1 MVAPLLSLLTAC
13 APMHMAL
20 PPALE
25 GGAVLPVGGRGDLR
39 AGYTIGA
46 YQVSPKPRGFATQER
61 SDYLISTPASR
72 TEPFT
77 LVVVSPDGGAM
88 EVACELAAQMQ
99 TGFEDVR
106 RYAGGQVECTGEG
119 VVLSWHRASDKT
131 VVGTVSVGG
140 ESFAFAPAED
150 ASGPARPL
158 NAGAVLRRGEA
169 AVAAVERLS
178 PGRVTVAPGAGSNAE
193 RAAVIL
199 LAVVISTEDTV
210 ARWARDDRSEE
221 GPEPHRGF
229 ILR

>member
-1 MVAPLLSLLTAC
+1 MVAPLLSLMTSC

-20 PPALE
+20 PSALD

-39 AGYTIGA
+39 AGYTIGD
-46 YQVSPKPRGFATQER
+46 YQVAPKPRGFATQAR

-77 LVVVSPDGGAM
+77 LVVVSPGGGAL

-99 TGFEDVR
+99 TGFEDSR

-119 VVLSWHRASDKT
+119 VVLSWHRAADKT

-140 ESFAFAPAED
+140 ETFAFAPAHD
-150 ASGPARPL
+150 AAGPALPL

-178 PGRVTVAPGAGSNAE
+178 PGRVTVAPGAGGNPE